1 VAAKVAAA
9 LDIGLGDGGPER
21 LAATNGTQRILVLLD
36 NCEHVIEAAGSIAF
50 TLIRRTPD
58 VSILATSRERLRIS
72 GETVYRLAVLP
83 PATAVVDDV
92 AVRRTVA
99 RASRGG
105 AARVR

>member
-1 VAAKVAAA
+1 
-9 LDIGLGDGGPER
+9 
-21 LAATNGTQRILVLLD
+21 
-36 NCEHVIEAAGSIAF
+36 
-50 TLIRRTPD
+50 